1 MNRYNIAH
9 RCVGG
14 LGVTED
20 QKGDWVL
27 YDDVINL
34 LGETK
39 TLECNCEEE
48 SIKKA
53 ADRSRYPNMYHFWI
67 CPAHGY
73 KRV

>member
-1 MNRYNIAH
+1 MMNRYNIAH

-53 ADRSRYPNMYHFWI
+53 EDRNKRNTKRNNGKRNHGCSR
-67 CPAHGY
+67 
-73 KRV
+73 